1 MTRYAT
7 VRQVADYVRVEPVAP
22 TGLTPVQYQLF
33 NCGDEDIFRFG
44 ISKIQGLPDSLSK
57 YFVNRYLRLF
67 RQNGRFAANT
77 WLRTTLDNGV
87 LERIEA
93 VLKRHPITKSVI
105 KTTTKCYQV
114 DDDGNHIKGALKEVA
129 LHEFNRQDVERFAT
143 RMADEQFVLYQDF
156 IDNELASC
164 ADKQAIDVKLKA
176 LYYKLARLTELK
188 GITPPF
194 WHKYHIGKILRK
206 EVGAA
211 ILKMCDEEWW
221 CNQLWQ
227 KRSFLREHL
236 AIAVGQ
242 VQAKASPYASFEAV
256 AEWRYQRR
264 KNTDFIKQIQ
274 LINEEDEEEQLGLD
288 EMFYKTVSNPAVRRC
303 ELMNRMR
310 GFEELAKIYGY
321 VGEFYTLTA
330 PSAYHAIHSKGGF
343 VKNWNFSNPRDTQD
357 YLCKVFARIRAVLKR
372 REINIFGFRVVE
384 PHHDGTPHW
393 HMLFF
398 MEQKHVETVRAIFAQ
413 YALAEDGNEAG
424 ANEHRFTAKAIDWEK
439 GSATGYIAKY
449 IAKNIDGYACDD
461 DVDDETG
468 EKLKDVAKNVCAW
481 ASKWR
486 IRQFQQIGGAPVS
499 VWRELRRK
507 HGQLVGDQQI
517 DALIQAADDGDW
529 TKYTELQGGA
539 FVSRKY
545 LVARTVYEDR
555 KPNKYG
561 EISKKIIG
569 IFNQLKPIFELIGTR
584 LKKWKLVKK
593 SVLASQKE
601 LVNHSVRS
609 TAWSSVN
616 NCTDQKID
624 NIGEEINTDEKI
636 DKEQQVQ
643 ALISRKID
651 WLLRKKI
658 RLTDE
663 MYNELVRTGS
673 VRVKDGRYLSVDYG
687 ELRLS
692 YLKRN
697 EVIEN
702 EWN

>member
-7 VRQVADYVRVEPVAP
+7 IKQAADYVQVERVAP
-22 TGLTPVQYQLF
+22 AGLTPVQYQLF

-67 RQNGRFAANT
+67 RQSGRFAANT

-87 LERIEA
+87 LERVEA
-93 VLKRHPITKSVI
+93 VLKRHPISKSVI
-105 KTTTKCYQV
+105 KTTAKCYQI
-114 DDDGNHIKGALKEVA
+114 DDDGNRIKGALKEVA
-129 LHEFNRQDVERFAT
+129 LHEFNRQDVERFAA

-156 IDNELASC
+156 VERELENC
-164 ADKQAIDVKLKA
+164 TDKQAIDAKLKA

-206 EVGAA
+206 EIGAA
-211 ILKMCDEEWW
+211 ILKMCDEDWW
-221 CNQLWQ
+221 VRQLWQ
-227 KRSFLREHL
+227 KRSYLREHL

-264 KNTDFIKQIQ
+264 KNTDFIKQMQ
-274 LINEEDEEEQLGLD
+274 LINEDDEAEIIGLD

-330 PSAYHAIHSKGGF
+330 PSSYHAIHSKGGF

-357 YLCKVFARIRAVLKR
+357 YLCQVFARIRAALKR
-372 REINIFGFRVVE
+372 RGINIFGFRVVE

-398 MEQKHVETVRAIFAQ
+398 MEQQHVDTVRAIFAK

-424 ANEHRFTAKAIDWEK
+424 AEEHRFTAKAIDWEK
-439 GSATGYIAKY
+439 GSATGYVAKY
-449 IAKNIDGYACDD
+449 VAKNIDGYACDD

-468 EKLKDVAKNVCAW
+468 EKLKDMARNVSAW
-481 ASKWR
+481 ASKWH

-499 VWRELRRK
+499 VWRELRRR

-529 TKYTELQGGA
+529 TKYTQLQGGA
-539 FVSRKY
+539 FVSRKE
-545 LVARTVYEDR
+545 LVARSAYEER
-555 KPNKYG
+555 EPNKYG
-561 EISKKIIG
+561 EISKKVIG
-569 IFNQLKPIFELIGTR
+569 VFNQLKAGVEVVLTR
-584 LKKWKLVKK
+584 LKRWRLVRKQDK
-593 SVLASQKE
+593 AQASSDAQ
-601 LVNHSVRS
+601 LISARS
-609 TAWSSVN
+609 AAWSSVN
-616 NCTDQKID
+616 NCTEQ
-624 NIGEEINTDEKI
+624 NLNNYQEEVCSGEKI
-636 DKEQQVQ
+636 NDVSDEERLS
-643 ALISRKID
+643 ALISRKRD
-651 WLLRKKI
+651 WLLSKKI
-658 RLTDE
+658 RLTDDQFVYLAKHRRIRISKTEVLSCE
-663 MYNELVRTGS
+663 M
-673 VRVKDGRYLSVDYG
+673 D
-687 ELRLS
+687 ELRILQS
-692 YLKRN
+692 
-697 EVIEN
+697 EF
-702 EWN
+702 

>member
-1 MTRYAT
+1 MQYAT
-7 VRQVADYVRVEPVAP
+7 VRQASDYIKTDRVAP
-22 TGLTPVQYQLF
+22 MGLTPVQYELF
-33 NCGDEDIFRFG
+33 NCGDDDIFKFG
-44 ISKIQGLPDSLSK
+44 YAKLKGLPDFLSK
-57 YFVNRYLRLF
+57 YFVKRYLKTF
-67 RQNGRFAANT
+67 RKSGRFTANT

-87 LERIEA
+87 LERVEN
-93 VLKRHPITKSVI
+93 VLQRHPIIETVKVSESNI
-105 KTTTKCYQV
+105 QTIDEDGKRINTTKT
-114 DDDGNHIKGALKEVA
+114 IA
-129 LHEFNRQDVERFAT
+129 LHEFSRHQVVEFAKKI
-143 RMADEQFVLYQDF
+143 ADEMFIIQQDF
-156 IDNELASC
+156 LDENLHSC
-164 ADKQAIDVKLKA
+164 KTKEAIDKKVKS
-176 LYYKLARLTELK
+176 LYYKLGRLTELK
-188 GITPPF
+188 GITPQF
-194 WHKYHIGKILRK
+194 WDKYHKGLITSEQIGIS
-206 EVGAA
+206 
-211 ILKMCDEEWW
+211 IMKMCDEDWW
-221 CNQLWQ
+221 TRKLWQ
-227 KRSFLREHL
+227 KRSYLREHL

-242 VQAKASPYASFEAV
+242 VQAAASPYASREAI
-256 AEWRYQRR
+256 AEWRTQKK
-264 KNTDFIKQIQ
+264 KNSQFLKTMQ

-288 EMFYKTVSNPAVRRC
+288 EMFYKTVSNPAIRRC

-310 GFEELAKIYGY
+310 GFEELAKLYGY

-330 PSAYHAIHSKGGF
+330 PSSYHAISSKGGF
-343 VKNWNFSNPRDTQD
+343 VKKWNFSNPRDTQD
-357 YLCKVFARIRAVLKR
+357 YLCRVFARVRAALKR
-372 REINIFGFRVVE
+372 RNINIFGFRVVE

-398 MEQKHVETVRAIFAQ
+398 MEQKHVETVRAIFAK
-413 YALAEDGNEAG
+413 YALEEDGNEAG

-468 EKLKDVAKNVCAW
+468 EKLKDGVKNVCAW

-486 IRQFQQIGGAPVS
+486 IRQFQQIGGAPVT
-499 VWRELRRK
+499 VFRELRRK
-507 HGQLVGDQQI
+507 HGRLVGDQQI

-539 FVSRKY
+539 FVSRKD

-593 SVLASQKE
+593 SVLASQQG
-601 LVNHSVRS
+601 LVNHSAHS
-609 TAWSSVN
+609 AAWSSVN

-624 NIGEEINTDEKI
+624 NVGEEINTDEKI

-692 YLKRN
+692 YQRRS
-697 EVIEN
+697 EVKLN
-702 EWN
+702 G